1 MIAELPI
8 SKRRASSRCASIF
21 RPEVRVDFDS
31 LQNFSTRVASMV
43 QPSELNYQLQACR
56 NLEREFT
63 QRGDRESA
71 RYFQQRIRQIEK
83 QNQKIGGAK

>member
-8 SKRRASSRCASIF
+8 SKRRASSRCAPVW
-21 RPEVRVDFDS
+21 PEVRVDFDS

>member
-1 MIAELPI
+1 MKSAEH
-8 SKRRASSRCASIF
+8 
-21 RPEVRVDFDS
+21 
-31 LQNFSTRVASMV
+31 
-43 QPSELNYQLQACR
+43 YQLQACR
-56 NLEREFT
+56 NLEQEFT